1 MYSNLTVTS
10 FRTWIHLSFHLL
22 VQWAGHFFHFAL
34 EGEKHLHKKF
44 HRFVK
49 TLNGLCAAFGVVS
62 VVMGVVGTD
71 LWLSGVVVGIALE
84 SPINVASLLNI
95 LGVVWSC
102 WYYVKAVK
110 HEAVHLLTMAK
121 LNTVQYSISQAVRIP
136 TRITGWLW
144 VKLRNI
150 AP

>member
-10 FRTWIHLSFHLL
+10 FRTWIPRSFHLL
-22 VQWAGHFFHFAL
+22 VHIISELDTFFHIAL
-34 EGEKHLHKKF
+34 EGDKHLHKKF

-102 WYYVKAVK
+102 
-110 HEAVHLLTMAK
+110 
-121 LNTVQYSISQAVRIP
+121 
-136 TRITGWLW
+136 
-144 VKLRNI
+144 
-150 AP
+150 